1 MPFYRFEQF
10 EDIVSNP
17 HLSTGRGPIIEGDY
31 MNLRL
36 NNKDAGT
43 GSKLH
48 YHPNELMV
56 FPLFGKI
63 DSTVGTN
70 HRIVDPGTFVH
81 VAPNVMHSMKATMD
95 GTLSY
100 LYVKDRTWSMVGV
113 AADAAPPE
121 EALSIDELKDK
132 LARGE
137 NPAGAAASKPSE
149 GIPDAP
155 GDSYFPMVDSLD
167 RDPPSAKRS
176 FWVEGERLAPVAH
189 RQRGLSAQHTNRQAR
204 SGEWMPSNDEQF
216 VYVIAGDVTASIGSE
231 KKKVGPGDILHIPK
245 DAETSLAVGDT
256 PARLA
261 VFEPTDNLETLL
273 EEAGALGNG

>member
-63 DSTVGTN
+63 DSIVGSD
-70 HRIVDPGTFVH
+70 HRIVNPGTFVH

-113 AADAAPPE
+113 AADEAPPE
-121 EALSIDELKDK
+121 QALSIDELKEK

-137 NPAGAAASKPSE
+137 DPAGDTAENPSQ
-149 GIPDAP
+149 GIPEAP
-155 GDSYFPMVDSLD
+155 GDSYFPIVEGLD
-167 RDPPSAKRS
+167 MAPPSAKRS
-176 FWVEGERLAPVAH
+176 FWVEGTRLAFGFIERPADDEDTAAPADH
-189 RQRGLSAQHTNRQAR
+189 
-204 SGEWMPSNDEQF
+204 EQF
-216 VYVIAGDVTASIGSE
+216 VYIIAGDLAARIGSE
-231 KKKVGPGDILHIPK
+231 RKNVGPGDILHIPK
-245 DAETSLAVGDT
+245 NMETGLTVGES
-256 PARLA
+256 PARYV
-261 VFEPTDNLETLL
+261 VFQPTPSLEGLL
-273 EEAGALGNG
+273 DDAAASTAQK

>member
-1 MPFYRFEQF
+1 VPFYRFEQF

-56 FPLFGKI
+56 FPLFGRI
-63 DSTVGTN
+63 DSIVGTD
-70 HRIVDPGTFVH
+70 HRVVDPGTFVH
-81 VAPNVMHSMKATMD
+81 VAPNVMHSMKATTD

-137 NPAGAAASKPSE
+137 NPAGEAASKSSE
-149 GIPDAP
+149 GILDAP
-155 GDSYFPMVDSLD
+155 GDSYFPMVDTLD

-176 FWVEGERLAPVAH
+176 FWVEGERLAFGFLERPSGYEEGPAPAAH
-189 RQRGLSAQHTNRQAR
+189 
-204 SGEWMPSNDEQF
+204 EQF
-216 VYVIAGDVTASIGSE
+216 VYVIAGAITASIGTE
-231 KKKVGPGDILHIPK
+231 KKDVGPGDILHIPK
-245 DAETSLAVGDT
+245 GAETALAVADI
-256 PARLA
+256 PARFA
-261 VFEPTDNLETLL
+261 VFQPTENLERILD
-273 EEAGALGNG
+273 APG

>member
-1 MPFYRFEQF
+1 VPFYRFEQF

-17 HLSTGRGPIIEGDY
+17 HLSTGRGPIIEGDF

-63 DSTVGTN
+63 DSVVGKD
-70 HRIVDPGTFVH
+70 HRIVAPGTFVH
-81 VAPNVMHSMKATMD
+81 VAPNVVHSMKATMD

-113 AADAAPPE
+113 AADEAPPE
-121 EALSIDELKDK
+121 RALSIGELKQK

-137 NPAGAAASKPSE
+137 TPGGDAASKPSE

-155 GDSYFPMVDSLD
+155 GDSYYPIVESLD
-167 RDPPSAKRS
+167 TALPSAKRS
-176 FWVEGERLAPVAH
+176 FWVEGARLAFGFLERPAGH
-189 RQRGLSAQHTNRQAR
+189 EDGPA
-204 SGEWMPSNDEQF
+204 PSKHEQF
-216 VYVIAGDVTASIGSE
+216 IYVIGGRLAALIGSE
-231 KKKVGPGDILHIPK
+231 RKTVSAGDILHVPK
-245 DAETSLAVGDT
+245 DAETSLVVGDA
-256 PARLA
+256 PARYV
-261 VFEPTDNLETLL
+261 VFRPTARLEQML
-273 EEAGALGNG
+273 EMAGGIARAG

>member
-1 MPFYRFEQF
+1 
-10 EDIVSNP
+10 
-17 HLSTGRGPIIEGDY
+17 
-31 MNLRL
+31 
-36 NNKDAGT
+36 
-43 GSKLH
+43 
-48 YHPNELMV
+48 
-56 FPLFGKI
+56 
-63 DSTVGTN
+63 
-70 HRIVDPGTFVH
+70 
-81 VAPNVMHSMKATMD
+81 
-95 GTLSY
+95 
-100 LYVKDRTWSMVGV
+100 
-113 AADAAPPE
+113 
-121 EALSIDELKDK
+121 LKDK

-137 NPAGAAASKPSE
+137 NLAGAAASKPSE

-176 FWVEGERLAPVAH
+176 FWVEGERLAFGFLERPVGYQEAPAPSAH
-189 RQRGLSAQHTNRQAR
+189 
-204 SGEWMPSNDEQF
+204 EQF